1 MMSQKPAPNTVLLI
15 RHGEKPGD
23 DTDPNL
29 SAKGW
34 QRACS
39 ITRTLPDLVPTGAPA
54 ISAVIATAPSPHSV
68 RPVETVTPISLI
80 GSLPL
85 IHTIADDDVAQVPM
99 LLATAP
105 YTGATVLICW
115 HHCKLP
121 ELALALGAPADQV
134 PRKWEGDDFHSVWIL
149 HYEADGSV
157 SFTITR
163 QPHLSAVE

>member
-1 MMSQKPAPNTVLLI
+1 MTAPNPAPNTVLLI
-15 RHGEKPGD
+15 RHGEKPDD

-39 ITRTLPDLVPTGAPA
+39 ITKTLPDLVPTGVPA
-54 ISAVIATAPSPHSV
+54 ISAVVATAPSPHSV
-68 RPVETVTPISLI
+68 RPIETVTPISLI
-80 GSLPL
+80 RALPL
-85 IHTIADDDVAQVPM
+85 AHTIADDDVAQVPA
-99 LLATAP
+99 LLSGAP

-115 HHCKLP
+115 HHGKLP

-134 PRKWEGDDFHSVWIL
+134 PKKWEGDDFHTVWIL
-149 HYEADGSV
+149 RYEADGSV

-163 QPHLSAVE
+163 QPHLEAVA